1 MPIGSFARAALLGAL
16 LTAASAQAFSA
27 EDQFEARIRE
37 AGQTLAASNAAVA
50 ALDPQRRDQLVG
62 FVIGNTL
69 FTLTHELGHGV
80 IGEFNLPVLGREE
93 DAADAFATLALLYVG
108 SDFAHR
114 VLEDA
119 ARGLLTLAAR
129 DVKLGHEPAFYDEHG
144 LDQQRA
150 YQIVCFMVGSD
161 PKAFRAVADQAKL
174 PQERQDSC
182 RGDYEQ
188 AEASWLRLL
197 EPHLRS
203 APYKPSFLDR
213 LLKRPAPASGPPEAR
228 IDVDYGAAASGEL
241 APIRDLLKTVGLLET
256 LRDFVVRNF
265 AFPRK
270 LTFEAKTCGEPN
282 AWWDPARRRLT
293 LCYELVQDYAK
304 LGLTQ

>member
-1 MPIGSFARAALLGAL
+1 MPIRPIVRAILLSAA
-16 LTAASAQAFSA
+16 LTAATAHTSSAN
-27 EDQFEARIRE
+27 DQFESRIRE
-37 AGQTLAASNAAVA
+37 AGQTLATSNAAVS
-50 ALDPQRRDQLVG
+50 ALDPQQRDQLIG

-129 DVKLGHEPAFYDEHG
+129 DMKLGHEPAFYDEHG

-182 RGDYEQ
+182 RGDYE
-188 AEASWLRLL
+188 
-197 EPHLRS
+197 
-203 APYKPSFLDR
+203 
-213 LLKRPAPASGPPEAR
+213 
-228 IDVDYGAAASGEL
+228 
-241 APIRDLLKTVGLLET
+241 
-256 LRDFVVRNF
+256 
-265 AFPRK
+265 
-270 LTFEAKTCGEPN
+270 
-282 AWWDPARRRLT
+282 
-293 LCYELVQDYAK
+293 
-304 LGLTQ
+304 